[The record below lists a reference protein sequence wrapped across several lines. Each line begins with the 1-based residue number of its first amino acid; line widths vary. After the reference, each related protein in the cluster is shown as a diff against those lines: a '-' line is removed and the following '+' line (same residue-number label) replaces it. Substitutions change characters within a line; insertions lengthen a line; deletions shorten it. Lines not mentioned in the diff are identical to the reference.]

1 MNKAVFLDRDG
12 IINKA
17 IIKDGKAYSPRRFSE
32 FEFVENVAE
41 QIKKIKDAGYYVIVV
56 TNQPDIARGNMDIS
70 ELNKM
75 TETIKANLA
84 VDEISICPHDD
95 TDNCTCR
102 KPKPGMLFDAA
113 KKYEINLN
121 KSFLVGDGWKDMEAA
136 KNTGCMGILIDTFYN
151 KGVDCFR
158 RVEDMNGAVNIIL
171 NEKEES

>member
-32 FEFVENVAE
+32 F
-41 QIKKIKDAGYYVIVV
+41 K
-56 TNQPDIARGNMDIS
+56 NQPDIARGNMDIS